1 MDSQEYKIK
10 IDITFSRILDWE
22 DINGESIDFET
33 RKMVNEL
40 NEKYV
45 GLDVKYESMDVDHEL
60 HNLIFIKISAVFYSA
75 TPYQAQLNN
84 IGAVNCKNLKLSF
97 EENIFL
103 DDYFLEK
110 MNFEV
115 FEIVTT
121 HRVNFGNEQLMG

>member
-1 MDSQEYKIK
+1 MESQEYKIK
-10 IDITFSRILDWE
+10 IDITFSRILDM
-22 DINGESIDFET
+22 DAINGEFIEFET

-60 HNLIFIKISAVFYSA
+60 QNLIFIKISAVFYSA

-97 EENIFL
+97 DENVFL

-115 FEIVTT
+115 YEIVTS
-121 HRVNFGNEQLMG
+121 HQVNFGNEQLIG